1 MDNTLAVLMSQLEEE
16 RTRIHENLGE
26 GGPKDFAEYRFTV
39 GVVRGLHIAQ
49 ALISDLAKN
58 LEQDDE

>member
-1 MDNTLAVLMSQLEEE
+1 MDHTLALLMNRLEEE
-16 RTRIHENLGE
+16 RIRIHENLGE

-49 ALISDLAKN
+49 SLISDLAKN
-58 LEQDDE
+58 MEQDDE

>member
-1 MDNTLAVLMSQLEEE
+1 MDNTLEILMSQLEEE
-16 RTRIHENLGE
+16 RTRIHENLGD

-49 ALISDLAKN
+49 SLIATIIERVN
-58 LEQDDE
+58 EDE